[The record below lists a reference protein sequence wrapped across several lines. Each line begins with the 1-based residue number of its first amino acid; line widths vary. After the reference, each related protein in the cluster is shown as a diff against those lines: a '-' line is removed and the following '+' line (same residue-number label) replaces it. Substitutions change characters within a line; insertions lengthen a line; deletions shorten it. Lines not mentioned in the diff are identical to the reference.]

1 MVVFFVEGM
10 LCSYFV
16 VRRSMLFSV
25 LVYVCRLGGPSKIF
39 FNKTND
45 DDDDDDDSVI
55 VVEMQQPIS

>member
-39 FNKTND
+39 FCKTN
-45 DDDDDDDSVI
+45 DDDDDDSVI